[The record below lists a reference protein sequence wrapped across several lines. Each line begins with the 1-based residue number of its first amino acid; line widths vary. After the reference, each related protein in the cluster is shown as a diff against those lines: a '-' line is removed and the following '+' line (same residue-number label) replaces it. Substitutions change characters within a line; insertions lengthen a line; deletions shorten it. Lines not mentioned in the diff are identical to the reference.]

1 MKLFLMSIYAFHHS
15 SKKALHFCPLFYLYS
30 VQLIGIFAAQL
41 ETSKV
46 NTQSMNLFYLSK
58 KAKAILPNLSFAFFA
73 FFAINVSA
81 QNAQIKGQ
89 LQDDQSEAVIYA
101 NVSLHT
107 SSDSTLIKVE
117 TTDES
122 GLFTIKNVNAGSYFL
137 KASYIGLAD
146 LVVPN
151 FIIASDDTK
160 DLGVLKFSTGGMN
173 LDEVTVTTSRALVE
187 VKPDRTVFNV
197 QGTINSVGEDAL
209 ALMRKAPSVT
219 VDNNDNIS
227 VLGRTGVRI
236 FIDGKV
242 LPLSGTDLTA
252 YLQNLPAEQI
262 DRIDII
268 TNPGAK
274 YEAEGN
280 AGIVDIRLKRDKNNG
295 TNGSVSAS
303 FSQGRESRYNV
314 SGTLNY
320 RNKKMNVFGNLG
332 YGDQTGFNDM
342 IFESYQNNFLLDE
355 VNNTTY
361 FSNNLNYRIGT
372 DFFLGKKHT
381 VGFLIGGA
389 NNDRSNE
396 NENII
401 EISDLPDYSDVDSV
415 LVARNTATGGGSN
428 YTFNVNYRYDIA
440 KSKSFNI
447 DLDYGRYNSFS
458 SRFSPNRYFNNINED
473 ILLTERINVI
483 DPESD
488 IDIYTFK
495 ADYEQPLAGGQFG
508 IGSKISRVVSD
519 NTFLFYDNINGV
531 NNRNDQRSNIF
542 KYGETVY
549 AGYLSFNRPIN
560 KKLSFSSG
568 LRMEQTDADGILTPF
583 DPSLAEPPV
592 EQDYLSVFPNVG
604 FSWTPKQMHSFN
616 LAFGRRINRPDY
628 NVLNPFENRLSE
640 LSFEKG
646 NPRLLAEIVNNVEL
660 GWTYQYRYN
669 FKLGYSRTNNQI
681 TRLIEPDT
689 LDARAGF
696 ITWDNLSDQT
706 VISGNISAPMQF
718 GKKWNAFFNLSASY
732 IDNQADYGE
741 GRIVDVQAFTYSIFT
756 QQTFPL
762 PGKLK
767 GEISGYYSGP
777 GVWGGVFKYESSW
790 SLNLGL
796 QRKFLNDQLNVKLA
810 ANDIFYQA
818 WWNGVSEFAG
828 LQSFGTGKNDTRRV
842 TLSASYNF
850 GNQNVKSRKR
860 KTGIEEESKRVG
872 N

>member
-1 MKLFLMSIYAFHHS
+1 MKLIYKTQKVFFQLPMLAF
-15 SKKALHFCPLFYLYS
+15 ATLILFGF
-30 VQLIGIFAAQL
+30 QA
-41 ETSKV
+41 T
-46 NTQSMNLFYLSK
+46 
-58 KAKAILPNLSFAFFA
+58 
-73 FFAINVSA
+73 A

-101 NVSLHT
+101 NVSLYSNAD
-107 SSDSTLIKVE
+107 SSLVKVE
-117 TTDES
+117 TTDDT
-122 GLFTIKNVNAGSYFL
+122 GLFNIQNVNPGNYFI
-137 KASYIGLAD
+137 KATYVGLSD
-146 LVVPN
+146 LVVPT
-151 FIIASDDTK
+151 FEISDNGTK
-160 DLGVLKFSTGGMN
+160 DLGVLKFTAGGMN

-236 FIDGKV
+236 FVDGKV
-242 LPLSGTDLTA
+242 LPLSGNDLTA

-280 AGIVDIRLKRDKNNG
+280 AGIIDIRLKRDENNG
-295 TNGSVSAS
+295 TNGSLSAS

-314 SGTLNY
+314 SGTVNY

-342 IFESYQNNFLLDE
+342 IFESFQNNFLLDE
-355 VNNTTY
+355 INNTTY
-361 FSNNLNYRIGT
+361 FSNNLNYRLGT
-372 DFFLGKKHT
+372 DFFIGKKQT
-381 VGFLIGGA
+381 IGFLVGGA
-389 NNDRSNE
+389 NSNRSNE

-401 EISDLPDYSDVDSV
+401 KISDQPNLNEIDSV
-415 LVARNTATGGGSN
+415 LFARNTAEGGGSN

-440 KSKSFNI
+440 KGKSFNI
-447 DLDYGRYNSFS
+447 DLDYGKYNSFS
-458 SRFSPNRYFNNINED
+458 SRFSPNRYFQTINEQV
-473 ILLTERINVI
+473 LLSERINII

-488 IDIYTFK
+488 IDIYTAK
-495 ADYEQPLAGGQFG
+495 VDYEQPMAGGQFG
-508 IGSKISRVVSD
+508 VGAKLSRVVSD
-519 NTFLFYDNINGV
+519 NTFLFYDQISDNII
-531 NNRNDQRSNIF
+531 RNDENSNIF
-542 KYGETVY
+542 KYTENVY
-549 AGYLSFNRPIN
+549 AGYLSYNRPIN
-560 KKLSFSSG
+560 QKWSFSSG
-568 LRMEQTDADGILTPF
+568 LRFEQTDALGILTPF
-583 DPSLAEPPV
+583 DEDKAEDPV
-592 EQDYLSVFPNVG
+592 EQNYLSAFPNLG

-628 NVLNPFENRLSE
+628 SVLNPFENRLSE

-669 FKLGYSRTNNQI
+669 FKLGYSRTTNQI
-681 TRLIEPDT
+681 TRLIAPDT
-689 LDARAGF
+689 VDTRAGF
-696 ITWDNLSDQT
+696 ITWANLADQT

-732 IDNQADYGE
+732 IDNQADYGD
-741 GRIVDVQAFTYSIFT
+741 GQVVDVQAFTYSIFT

-767 GEISGYYSGP
+767 GEISGYFSGP

-796 QRKFLNDQLNVKLA
+796 QRKFFNDQLNVKLA
-810 ANDIFYQA
+810 ANDIFYQS
-818 WWNGVSEFAG
+818 WWNGVSTFAG
-828 LQSFGTGKNDTRRV
+828 LESFGEGKNDTRRV

-850 GNQNVKSRKR
+850 GNQKVKSRKR